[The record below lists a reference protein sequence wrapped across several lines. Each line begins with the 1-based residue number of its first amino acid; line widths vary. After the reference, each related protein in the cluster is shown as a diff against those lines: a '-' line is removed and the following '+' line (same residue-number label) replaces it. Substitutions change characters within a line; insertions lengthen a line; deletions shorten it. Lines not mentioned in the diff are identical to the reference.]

1 MSSLTWKVISEV
13 PAVLASCVLA
23 SWVLV
28 LAPPPWGAAV
38 VLAWLAVILT
48 ASRPAVERALAT
60 LVMGARQLTAWER
73 AALAE
78 PLTQLCAQAGSPAI
92 DVLVT
97 ACPDLGATCFGRRT
111 LLLTR
116 PLLDALQQHQL
127 PTAEATALMMSAAGQ
142 IRSGGTSQDG
152 LLTALTLPWLP
163 IRGLARGVAHV
174 AGWIPLVGFAWRIR
188 ALTFAVAVGQTAME
202 GRGWMALAITVT
214 GVYSYL
220 QPYATRRATRALIL
234 AGDEFAADHGHA
246 PPLRRTLSRYRC
258 DDFLLERLHRLTPP
272 PAP

>member
-13 PAVLASCVLA
+13 PAVLASCVLG

-28 LAPPPWGAAV
+28 LAPPPGAAAV
-38 VLAWLAVILT
+38 VLTWIAVILT
-48 ASRPAVERALAT
+48 APRPAVERALAT
-60 LVMGARQLTAWER
+60 LVMGARQWTPWER

-78 PLTQLCAQAGSPAI
+78 PVTQLCAHAGPPEI

-97 ACPDLGATCFGRRT
+97 ASPGLGAAGFGRRT

-116 PLLDALQQHQL
+116 PLLDALRQHQL
-127 PTAEATALMMSAAGQ
+127 PTAETTALMMSVAGQ
-142 IRSGGTSQDG
+142 IRSGGTSQDS

-163 IRGLARGVAHV
+163 IRGLARGVTHV

-188 ALTFAVAVGQTAME
+188 ALTFAVAAGQTAIE
-202 GRGWMALAITVT
+202 GRGWMALTITVT

-220 QPYATRRATRALIL
+220 QPFATRRATRALIL
-234 AGDEFAADHGHA
+234 AGDQFAADHGHA
-246 PPLRRTLSRYRC
+246 PPLRRTLSR
-258 DDFLLERLHRLTPP
+258 
-272 PAP
+272 